1 MVTAFRG
8 KAINLDNIAYFS
20 NLIVFITYKR
30 LKRGYWYVVNSFQSK
45 LTSVKLTCVL
55 NYYRVEE
62 NNIGIDISSPF
73 SS

>member
-55 NYYRVEE
+55 NYYT
-62 NNIGIDISSPF
+62 GH
-73 SS
+73 